1 MGRSMMPAV
10 DQHSV
15 SQEIAMRFVFIRHGH
30 YDKPKDKAARP
41 RASLTPQGREAAQR
55 AGEFLRE
62 QGIVP
67 DLVCHTSTARARE
80 TADIV
85 LRELGVERPVVDV
98 GSGFQKGATR
108 REIKDRVAAWA
119 ALAVAPP
126 EVIAFVGH
134 DTQQNRLPPRTRARH
149 ALDSEGEQG
158 LRARLRPR
166 GRWLDPRATPLGFV
180 MLSSRSPCDPR

>member
-1 MGRSMMPAV
+1 MMPAV

-15 SQEIAMRFVFIRHGH
+15 GQEIAMRFVFIRHGH

-41 RASLTPQGREAAQR
+41 RASLIPQGREAAQR

-62 QGIVP
+62 QSIIP
-67 DLVCHTSTARARE
+67 DLLCHTSTARARE

-108 REIKDRVAAWA
+108 REIEARVATWA
-119 ALAVAPP
+119 ALAVPAP

-134 DTQQNRLPPRTRARH
+134 DTQQIACLRELARGTLSIPKENRACVLVFDKDGDGWT
-149 ALDSEGEQG
+149 
-158 LRARLRPR
+158 
-166 GRWLDPRATPLGFV
+166 LGAHH
-180 MLSSRSPCDPR
+180 SGS